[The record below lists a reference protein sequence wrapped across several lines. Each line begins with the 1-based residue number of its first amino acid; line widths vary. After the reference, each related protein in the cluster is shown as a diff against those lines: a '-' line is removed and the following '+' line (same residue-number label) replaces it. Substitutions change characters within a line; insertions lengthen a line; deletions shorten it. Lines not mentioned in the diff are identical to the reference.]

1 MYLQREIKAIT
12 GKMTKLYDNPITV
25 ITEESGLS
33 RPTVSKF
40 YNLHP
45 LKPSSME
52 KLYDVCLEL
61 IERKEKK
68 RNLSLRKEHS
78 LFNVSKKSA
87 QTSLEI

>member
-1 MYLQREIKAIT
+1 MYLQEEIKAIT

-25 ITEESGLS
+25 ITEESGFS

-40 YNLHP
+40 YNLQSLRP
-45 LKPSSME
+45 GNIE
-52 KLYDVCLEL
+52 KLYDTCLEL
-61 IERKEKK
+61 IEKKEKK

-78 LFNVSKKSA
+78 LFNGSKQNP